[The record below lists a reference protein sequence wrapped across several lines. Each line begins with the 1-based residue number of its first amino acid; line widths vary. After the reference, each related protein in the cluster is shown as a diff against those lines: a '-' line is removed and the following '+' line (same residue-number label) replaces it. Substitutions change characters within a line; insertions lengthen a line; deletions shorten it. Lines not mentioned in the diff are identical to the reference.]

1 MSNIGTKFKLEE
13 SKPTLLK
20 KYASAFGSFYRK
32 NFAYR
37 IYWGR
42 SSLYRSFIHFSI
54 ITLTVIVTL
63 GGISTRL
70 TANSN
75 RSNTIVA
82 DSITSGNV
90 DLLEQGGSVQSI
102 LLATT
107 TSNFEIITYTV
118 KEGDTYASI
127 SDNFGVTPESIKLS
141 NANTVSYY
149 DATPPVGKQLR
160 IPELNGVLIDI
171 KEGDTLDKIMNYI
184 TAGNRLDIIEIN
196 NLKEP
201 DYALTPNSVILVPD
215 GLFPPPPPPTPSII
229 YSAPPPPAPIPAP
242 SEAVFQG
249 VQFVDPLSNCPG
261 YGYSRGFSSWHNGVD
276 LPKRGGCPI
285 RAAAAGTVEF
295 AGWSSGGE
303 GFMVR
308 INHGNGVKSL
318 YFHGDGQM
326 WVTAGQQ
333 VYAGQDI
340 MYMGCTGN
348 CTGTHL
354 HFSLKYN
361 GIWINPAP
369 YVPYARPY

>member
-1 MSNIGTKFKLEE
+1 MSNIGKKFKAEE
-13 SKPTLLK
+13 QMQSRINKF
-20 KYASAFGSFYRK
+20 ASAFGSFYRK
-32 NFAYR
+32 NFAYK

-42 SSLYRSFIHFSI
+42 SSLYKSFIHFSI
-54 ITLTVIVTL
+54 VSLTVIITL

-70 TANSN
+70 TANNN

-102 LLATT
+102 LLASTT
-107 TSNFEIITYTV
+107 NNFDIISYTV
-118 KEGDTYASI
+118 QEGDTYATI
-127 SDNFGVTPESIKLS
+127 SDNFNVTPESIKLS
-141 NANTVSYY
+141 NANTISYY
-149 DATPPVGKQLR
+149 DSAPPVGKILR
-160 IPELNGVLIDI
+160 IPAINGVLIDI
-171 KEGDTLDKIMNYI
+171 NEGDTLPKIMDYI
-184 TAGNRLDIIEIN
+184 TAGNEIDIIEIN
-196 NLKEP
+196 NLKAPNYE
-201 DYALTPNSVILVPD
+201 LTAGSVILVPD
-215 GLFPPPPPPTPSII
+215 GLFPPPPPPIPSII

-249 VQFVDPLSNCPG
+249 VQFVDPLSNCGG

-276 LPKRGGCPI
+276 LPRSGGCPI

-303 GFMVR
+303 GFLTR
-308 INHGNGVKSL
+308 INHGNGVKTL

-326 WVTAGQQ
+326 WVTPGQQ

-340 MYMGCTGN
+340 MYMGCTGY

-354 HFSLKYN
+354 HFSMKYN
-361 GIWINPAP
+361 EVWIDPAP
-369 YVPYARPY
+369 YVPYWRP